1 MIRPH
6 LNFHHASWWVA
17 VYHKFIN
24 WLDCALLSR
33 CQWSA
38 SASTSRKYSTQ
49 FEITHIFNQWTIT
62 QTENSQIP
70 KWKLFLSVFEIFRS
84 FYTTQQPLLCLPSI
98 ASANHYVH
106 PNLSGPNTQITSN
119 KGNHG
124 SILQTIGVFEH
135 VMYRVALTRAW
146 QCYHRTR
153 LQRAWCWSAKWN
165 WKKFRCFVEIVRT
178 NQRMLQVDSCRG
190 WPGSMIQIGYRTVN
204 LALNQSSWVLT
215 SQVGSW
221 PVKLALDQSSLFDLI
236 FIALY
241 LYAIST
247 DFSSQSKLQF
257 KWQIKRSNS
266 SFCDTLKDHRILVR
280 DLGF

>member
-1 MIRPH
+1 MLCYHGVNDQLRLPLPENNRPN
-6 LNFHHASWWVA
+6 LKLLTSLINGQLLRQKI
-17 VYHKFIN
+17 HKFRN
-24 WLDCALLSR
+24 
-33 CQWSA
+33 
-38 SASTSRKYSTQ
+38 
-49 FEITHIFNQWTIT
+49 
-62 QTENSQIP
+62 ENC
-70 KWKLFLSVFEIFRS
+70 FLSVFEIFRS

-135 VMYRVALTRAW
+135 VMYWVALTRAW

-153 LQRAWCWSAKWN
+153 LQSAWCWSAKWN
-165 WKKFRCFVEIVRT
+165 WKKFRGFVEIVRT

-215 SQVGSW
+215 SQVGSR
-221 PVKLALDQSSLFDLI
+221 PVKFVRPHLHRPLFICDLNR
-236 FIALY
+236 FQF
-241 LYAIST
+241 AIEAPIQMANKA
-247 DFSSQSKLQF
+247 F
-257 KWQIKRSNS
+257 
-266 SFCDTLKDHRILVR
+266 
-280 DLGF
+280 